1 MDPDL
6 KNGYLELQA
15 KHKALLHQMDTAQE
29 QVDTLSYQTAVLREK
44 MSGSSV
50 KLEAVQL
57 YEQLAELEEQYNAL
71 LEEEESKLNPEQ
83 EREKLLLQIK
93 NDNYEISNAEA
104 NMQTVENQIK
114 EAEAQ
119 LEQLNQ
125 SQLDQKISYIQLSNQ
140 EKRLAQIEQTN
151 YTLDEFI
158 KNKLSE
164 TNFVPVKDKCV
175 ELVEGYN
182 RLLKVS
188 YQDTVHG

>member
-1 MDPDL
+1 MLLDFWSTVSLDSPTDFL
-6 KNGYLELQA
+6 KSKTPIL
-15 KHKALLHQMDTAQE
+15 
-29 QVDTLSYQTAVLREK
+29 TLPQ
-44 MSGSSV
+44 V

-125 SQLDQKISYIQLSNQ
+125 
-140 EKRLAQIEQTN
+140 
-151 YTLDEFI
+151 
-158 KNKLSE
+158 
-164 TNFVPVKDKCV
+164 
-175 ELVEGYN
+175 
-182 RLLKVS
+182 VS
-188 YQDTVHG
+188 RSS